1 MYLRLL
7 LTFFIMLAGL
17 LIPPFFAALSTAQQ
31 DMLVELPNVL
41 FLLVIILSHFFKQ
54 GRSGF
59 AALLMLVA
67 YNIIQFR
74 LQTPLAI
81 GSTLFEY
88 YFLVLLLPANLVLLL
103 FLPERTLLSFQALS
117 YHAIFILQAAA
128 YYWFI
133 QPEQLPLISHV
144 LFVIEPWVLALGYVS
159 VLPSI
164 LLGLL
169 ICAVL
174 TAAILMLFR
183 DVASDQAYLS
193 ALLASTLTVVEF
205 EQQWISVSMFMM
217 SAVMLLLCILKR
229 SHEQAFIDELTC
241 IPGRRALNI
250 DLAQLSGKYSIA
262 MLDIDRFK
270 KFNDTYGHDIGDTV
284 LKMVATKLTLVKGR
298 GKVYRYGGEEFTI
311 VFKGKSASDCIGYL
325 DEIRLLIADYPFQ
338 IRQSAERRELQ
349 SQTGKRQNDKRQS
362 DKLKTDE
369 SNGKGVNEGKTNH
382 SLTDID
388 KTVQVTISIGVA
400 EGRSSMTT
408 PEEVIKAA
416 DQLLYAAKEAGRN
429 QVCA

>member
-1 MYLRLL
+1 
-7 LTFFIMLAGL
+7 MLAGL
-17 LIPPFFAALSTAQQ
+17 LLPGLFAVLSTAQQ
-31 DMLVELPNVL
+31 GMLVELPTIL

-67 YNIIQFR
+67 YNVIQQR

-81 GSTLFEY
+81 GGTLFEY
-88 YFLVLLLPANLVLLL
+88 YFLVLLLPANLVLFM
-103 FLPERTLLSFQALS
+103 FLPERSLFSFKALS
-117 YHAIFILQAAA
+117 YHVIFICQAAA
-128 YYWFI
+128 FYWFI
-133 QPEQLPLISHV
+133 QPEQLPLVSHLLTV
-144 LFVIEPWVLALGYVS
+144 LEPWILVFGDVS

-164 LLGLL
+164 LFALL

-174 TAAILMLFR
+174 TAVTLILLR
-183 DVASDQAYLS
+183 NVASDQAFLS
-193 ALLASTLTVVEF
+193 ALLACTLTVVEF

-217 SAVMLLLCILKR
+217 SAVVLLLSILKR
-229 SHEQAFIDELTC
+229 SHEQAFIDELTA

-250 DLAQLSGKYSIA
+250 DLTQLSGKYSIA

-284 LKMVATKLTLVKGR
+284 LKMVASQLNAVKGR
-298 GKVYRYGGEEFTI
+298 GKVYRYGGEEFI
-311 VFKGKSASDCIGYL
+311 ILFKGKSTPDCVGYL
-325 DEIRLLIADYPFQ
+325 EDVRLQIAGYPFQ
-338 IRQSAERRELQ
+338 IRQPIERRDLQ
-349 SQTGKRQNDKRQS
+349 ADNLDA
-362 DKLKTDE
+362 E
-369 SNGKGVNEGKTNH
+369 SHIIEE
-382 SLTDID
+382 IE

-400 EGRSSMTT
+400 EGRSSIIS

-416 DQLLYAAKEAGRN
+416 DQLLYKAKEAGRN

>member
-7 LTFFIMLAGL
+7 LTFVIMFAGL
-17 LIPPFFAALSTAQQ
+17 LIPSFFAVLSTAQQ
-31 DMLVELPNVL
+31 GMLVELPSIL

-67 YNIIQFR
+67 YNVIQQR

-103 FLPERTLLSFQALS
+103 FLPERSLFSFKALS
-117 YHAIFILQAAA
+117 YHAFFILQGAAF
-128 YYWFI
+128 YWFI
-133 QPEQLPLISHV
+133 QPEQLPLVTS
-144 LFVIEPWVLALGYVS
+144 LLTAMEPWILVFGDVS
-159 VLPSI
+159 VLPNI

-183 DVASDQAYLS
+183 DVSSDQAFLS
-193 ALLASTLTVVEF
+193 ALLACTLTVVEF
-205 EQQWISVSMFMM
+205 EQQWISASMFTM
-217 SAVMLLLCILKR
+217 SAVVLLLSILKR
-229 SHEQAFIDELTC
+229 SHEQAFIDELTR

-250 DLAQLSGKYSIA
+250 DLAQLTGKYCIA

-270 KFNDTYGHDIGDTV
+270 KFNDTYGHDIGDSV
-284 LKMVATKLTLVKGR
+284 LKMVASQLATVKGR

-311 VFKGKSASDCIGYL
+311 LFKGKSALDCVAYL
-325 DEIRLLIADYPFQ
+325 DEIRVLIADYPFQ
-338 IRQSAERRELQ
+338 IRQSIERREPQ
-349 SQTGKRQNDKRQS
+349 EEGSKNADNSQVEVIE
-362 DKLKTDE
+362 KTA
-369 SNGKGVNEGKTNH
+369 K
-382 SLTDID
+382 
-388 KTVQVTISIGVA
+388 VTISIGVA
-400 EGRSSMTT
+400 QGRSSITT
-408 PEEVIKAA
+408 PDEVIIAA
-416 DQLLYAAKEAGRN
+416 DKLLYKAKESGRN